1 MTRRQWLALIP
12 AAATRITA
20 AERPGF
26 DRFDTHIHI
35 HRPVPAFTA
44 GMEKAG
50 WRALSI
56 CVSRASGDE
65 ASILPEMLPG
75 TAKAAQESSGRL
87 RWAATFDAR
96 RFESADFAERTIAAL
111 RGWFDRGAIA
121 VKVWK
126 NIGMA
131 IRGRSGEYL
140 LPDHASLIPVYDA
153 IQKADRTLVAHLAEP
168 DGAWLPLDD
177 KNPEIN
183 YYRNN
188 PQWHMSNHP
197 GAPSKETILGARD
210 RIMARFPKLRLVGCH
225 LGSNEDNLA
234 ALAKRLDT
242 YPNFAVDCAAR
253 VRYFAAGD
261 RETVR
266 QFLLKY
272 QDRITYGT
280 DYQIRDTEAERA
292 WNSVG
297 QRMEEEYQFFASS
310 EMMEYRGRSTRGLGL
325 SERVVRNIFHE
336 NPKRWFPGIS
346 A

>member
-1 MTRRQWLALIP
+1 MTRREWLALVP
-12 AAATRITA
+12 AAAVQGFA
-20 AERPGF
+20 QDRPPF

-35 HRPVPAFTA
+35 HRPVPEFTS

-56 CVSRASGDE
+56 CVSRASGEE

-75 TAKAAQESSGRL
+75 TAKAVQEGGGRL
-87 RWAATFDAR
+87 RWATTFDAR
-96 RFESADFAERTIAAL
+96 SFENADFAERTIADL
-111 RGWFDRGAIA
+111 QHWFERGAIA

-140 LPDHASLIPVYDA
+140 LPDHSSLLSIYGA

-168 DGAWLPLDD
+168 DGAWLPLDE

-197 GAPSKETILGARD
+197 GAPSKETILAARD
-210 RIMARFPKLRLVGCH
+210 RVLVRFPKLRLVGCH
-225 LGSNEDNLA
+225 LGSNEDNLV

-261 RETVR
+261 RDTVR
-266 QFLLKY
+266 QFLVKY

-280 DYQIRDTEAERA
+280 DYQIRDTPADRA
-292 WNSVG
+292 WNVVG
-297 QRMEEEYQFFASS
+297 QRMEEEYRFFASS
-310 EMMEYRGRSTRGLGL
+310 EATESRGRTVQGLGL
-325 SERVVRNIFHE
+325 PERVVRKIFHE
-336 NPKRWFPGIS
+336 NPKRWFPGIEG
-346 A
+346 

>member
-12 AAATRITA
+12 AGAAKMWA
-20 AERPGF
+20 ADRPAF
-26 DRFDTHIHI
+26 ERFDTHIHI
-35 HRPVPAFTA
+35 HRPVPEFTA

-56 CVSRASGDE
+56 CVSRATGRE

-75 TAKAAQESSGRL
+75 TGEAVQESGRRL
-87 RWAATFDAR
+87 SWAATFDAR
-96 RFESADFAERTIAAL
+96 GFESSDFSERTVADL

-131 IRGRSGEYL
+131 IRGRSGKYL
-140 LPDHASLIPVYDA
+140 LPDDASLLPIYEA
-153 IQKADRTLVAHLAEP
+153 IQRADRTLVAHLAEP
-168 DGAWLPLDD
+168 DGAWLPIDE
-177 KNPEIN
+177 KNPEVN

-210 RIMARFPKLRLVGCH
+210 RVLERFPKLRLVGCH
-225 LGSNEDNLA
+225 LGSNEDNLT

-266 QFLLKY
+266 QFLMKY

-280 DYQIRDTEAERA
+280 DYQIRDTPADRA
-292 WNSVG
+292 WSSVG
-297 QRMEEEYQFFASS
+297 TRMEEEYQYFASS
-310 EMMEYRGRSTRGLGL
+310 ETMEFRGRPARGLGL
-325 SERVVRNIFHE
+325 PETILRKIFSE
-336 NPKRWFPGIS
+336 NPQRWFPGIGG
-346 A
+346 

>member
-1 MTRRQWLALIP
+1 MTRREWLALVP
-12 AAATRITA
+12 AAVAKVSA
-20 AERPGF
+20 AEKPAFERV
-26 DRFDTHIHI
+26 DTHIHI
-35 HRPVPAFTA
+35 HRPVPAFTV

-50 WRALSI
+50 WQALSL
-56 CVSRASGDE
+56 CVSRASGEE
-65 ASILPEMLPG
+65 ASILPEMLAG
-75 TAKAAQESSGRL
+75 TAKAVQESGGRL
-87 RWAATFDAR
+87 RWAASFDAR
-96 RFESADFAERTIAAL
+96 SFEDADFAERTIADL
-111 RGWFDRGAIA
+111 RGWFGQGAIA

-140 LPDHASLIPVYDA
+140 LPDHASLLPVYGA
-153 IQKADRTLVAHLAEP
+153 IQQADRTLVAHLAEP
-168 DGAWLPLDD
+168 DGAWLPLDEN
-177 KNPEIN
+177 NPEIN

-188 PQWHMSNHP
+188 PHWHMSNHP

-210 RIMARFPKLRLVGCH
+210 RVLARFPKLRLVGCH

-253 VRYFAAGD
+253 VRYFAAGNRD
-261 RETVR
+261 RVR

-280 DYQIRDTEAERA
+280 DYQIRDTAAEQA

-297 QRMEEEYQFFASS
+297 PRMEEEYQFFASS
-310 EMMEYRGRSTRGLGL
+310 DMMESRGRSTRGLGL
-325 SERVVRNIFHE
+325 SERVLRKIFYE
-336 NPKRWFPGIS
+336 NPKRWFPGI
-346 A
+346 AA